1 MLVSAMGDNS
11 LACCCLTHGQLEIA
25 SSVTLWLC
33 RMRARLHTTTWGWG
47 KLMDTVGSAKG
58 RGLQRHQKA
67 GMHLLSAGCFLLM
80 WKNPSKPNQ
89 KIPHS
94 PCPPQKK
101 PKTKTQTT
109 QWTFGDIYMQKKLVF
124 PLCLWAKEPIV
135 KAKAA
140 LLRGAVVSFEQS

>member
-1 MLVSAMGDNS
+1 MGDNS

-47 KLMDTVGSAKG
+47 KLMDMVGSAKG
-58 RGLQRHQKA
+58 GRLQRHQKA
-67 GMHLLSAGCFLLM
+67 GMHLWSAGCFLFM

-89 KIPHS
+89 RIPCS
-94 PCPPQKK
+94 LTPPAPAKK
-101 PKTKTQTT
+101 KKKNTKTQTT
-109 QWTFGDIYMQKKLVF
+109 QWTFGGVYMQKKLVF
-124 PLCLWAKEPIV
+124 SLCLGAKEPIV